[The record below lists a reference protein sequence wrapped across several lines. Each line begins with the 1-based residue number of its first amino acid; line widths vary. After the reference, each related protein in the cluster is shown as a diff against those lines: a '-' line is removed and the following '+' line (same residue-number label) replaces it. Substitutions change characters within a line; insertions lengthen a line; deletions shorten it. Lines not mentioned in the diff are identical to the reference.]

1 VNSVHS
7 FTQSAIGP
15 LLLGYLTAILAFSV
29 GLLLWRAPRLADR
42 GPVGAPLSREAIFL
56 FQNVLFVAATLTVLL
71 GTLYPLAVEAVS
83 GAQVSIGSPYFDR
96 VEVPIAL
103 ALLFLMGVG
112 PQLPWHGASRAT
124 LERQFAAP
132 VVAAAGG
139 AVVAVAIGMR
149 GAAPVLGYALATFVA
164 ATVVQEAMRGV
175 RARRAL
181 HGEAAAV
188 AFMNL
193 FRRSGRRYGGY
204 VVHVGIALIALA
216 VVTSQSQVTLAEATL
231 APGGSMQVAGKTL
244 VFDGFRDVVEPR
256 RTQVVADLR
265 LLDAGGG
272 VPLSAALTY
281 YPNATG
287 AIGSPGIRST
297 ATDDVYAILA
307 AYDARSRAWATFQ
320 VKVIPLVSW
329 LWIGGLVVGIGAV
342 IAALPP
348 SRRRDVPA
356 TATAIRASSP
366 AGAK

>member
-1 VNSVHS
+1 VHS

-42 GPVGAPLSREAIFL
+42 GPIGAPLSREAVFL

-132 VVAAAGG
+132 VVAAAAG
-139 AVVAVAIGMR
+139 AIVGLVTGMR
-149 GAAPVLGYALATFVA
+149 GAAPVLGYALVAFVV
-164 ATVVQEAMRGV
+164 ATVVQEVVRGV
-175 RARRAL
+175 RARRTL
-181 HGEAAAV
+181 HGESATAAFV
-188 AFMNL
+188 GL

-216 VVTSQSQVTLAEATL
+216 VVTSQSQATIAEATL
-231 APGGSMQVAGKTL
+231 APGGSMQVAGRTL
-244 VFDGFRDVVEPR
+244 VFERFRDVTEPR

-265 LLDAGGG
+265 LLDGGDG
-272 VPLSAALTY
+272 ATLSAALTY

-287 AIGSPGIRST
+287 AIGSPGIRSS
-297 ATDDVYAILA
+297 AGEDVYAILA
-307 AYDARSRAWATFQ
+307 AYDARSRAWATLQ

-342 IAALPP
+342 IAGLPP
-348 SRRRDVPA
+348 SRRREALVAAAPVQ
-356 TATAIRASSP
+356 ASS
-366 AGAK
+366 AVGAK